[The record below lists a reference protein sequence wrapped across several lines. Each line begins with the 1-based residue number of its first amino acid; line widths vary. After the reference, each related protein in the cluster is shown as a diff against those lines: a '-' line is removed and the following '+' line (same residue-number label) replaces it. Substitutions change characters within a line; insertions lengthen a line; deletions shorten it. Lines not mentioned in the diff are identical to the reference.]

1 MPGILLFKDNDE
13 MQAWEMQQLDKD
25 LGTWKR
31 IKRDFD
37 PRIKKLNEYR
47 NHRKTKHYYNNEVK
61 YIRRLT
67 QRSFRKQFKQNML
80 DEEFYRPIPHDYRTY
95 GWLSY

>member
-1 MPGILLFKDNDE
+1 MLLFKDNDE

-25 LGTWKR
+25 LGTSKR

-37 PRIKKLNEYR
+37 PRMKKLNEYR

-61 YIRRLT
+61 SIRRLT

-80 DEEFYRPIPHDYRTY
+80 YEEFYRPIPHDYRTY

>member
-1 MPGILLFKDNDE
+1 MFKDNDE
-13 MQAWEMQQLDKD
+13 MQAWEMQQLNKD
-25 LGTWKR
+25 LDTWKS

-37 PRIKKLNEYR
+37 PRIKRLNEYR
-47 NHRKTKHYYNNEVK
+47 NHRKTKYYYHNEVK

-67 QRSFRKQFKQNML
+67 QRSFRKQFKMNIVH
-80 DEEFYRPIPHDYRTY
+80 EEFYRPVPHDYRTY